1 MPTLDG
7 GEGGWHAK
15 AEVPEVRA
23 AVGDGAV
30 AEEVTVTGHTQVGQ
44 GAVIR
49 AAAAA
54 EVLLLAVPAPRVPN
68 ATLVQSRC

>member
-1 MPTLDG
+1 MDG
-7 GEGGWHAK
+7 GKGGWHAE

-30 AEEVTVTGHTQVGQ
+30 AEEVTVTGSTQVGQ
-44 GAVIR
+44 GAVIG

-54 EVLLLAVPAPRVPN
+54 QVLLLAVPATRIPDAPQVE
-68 ATLVQSRC
+68 SRC